1 MWRNVA
7 RLTETAAHSAEAPAA
22 GARGGNDVRAID
34 RGPEHPRAQEAMLT
48 LDHYASVATHPDW
61 TDADRYRAIVC
72 NLPRRLHGLDAQS
85 RRRVLSSA
93 PPLTGTPWDAL
104 LAATAEHVARR
115 HADPLPPWMNEPE
128 RFVAIPWFATTRLD
142 FMRWEALVFTPAA
155 FARHGTPVHP
165 SDLDTRGGDEPWEG
179 GR

>member
-1 MWRNVA
+1 
-7 RLTETAAHSAEAPAA
+7 
-22 GARGGNDVRAID
+22 
-34 RGPEHPRAQEAMLT
+34 MLT
-48 LDHYASVATHPDW
+48 LDDYARVAVQADW
-61 TDADRYRAIVC
+61 TDLDRYRAIVC
-72 NLPRRLHGLDAQS
+72 NLPRRLRALDAHS

-104 LAATAEHVARR
+104 LAATAEHVAQR
-115 HADPLPPWMNEPE
+115 HADPLQPWMNERE
-128 RFVAIPWFATTRLD
+128 RFVAIPWFAITRLD

-165 SDLDTRGGDEPWEG
+165 SDLDIRGGDEPWEN